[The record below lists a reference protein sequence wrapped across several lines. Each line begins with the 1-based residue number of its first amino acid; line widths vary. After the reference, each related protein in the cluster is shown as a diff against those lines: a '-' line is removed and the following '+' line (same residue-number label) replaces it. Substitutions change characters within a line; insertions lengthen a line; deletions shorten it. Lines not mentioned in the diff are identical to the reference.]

1 MISASNS
8 AIKRRQNECN
18 GRFTCVL
25 YVVLVQAWGDVLTSS
40 LSSFPLDSL
49 LLSCAERRAY
59 QTGGFCLDSA
69 RLSLSVM
76 LHSKRTT
83 SQRLRRPSTTSGC
96 TSCVTSTWY
105 GSPRALAKKKTN
117 QPNTECWYCSKRMMS
132 SGLESVCSAL
142 VFSSS
147 GKCETSVH

>member
-18 GRFTCVL
+18 GRFSCVL

-105 GSPRALAKKKTN
+105 GSPRALAKKK
-117 QPNTECWYCSKRMMS
+117 QPTEHRMLVLLKENDVIRAGISLFCSRLLLFRK
-132 SGLESVCSAL
+132 V
-142 VFSSS
+142 
-147 GKCETSVH
+147 